1 MARST
6 VVRITSDLSGK
17 EVPEDQAWT
26 MELTPSDGRRNKF
39 QRDLTDEEA
48 QGVCHQGARDQA
60 SWPKA
65 EERLA
70 RIPLRRRHVLK
81 DI

>member
-6 VVRITSDLSGK
+6 MVRITSDLSGK

-39 QRDLTDEEA
+39 QLDLTDDEA
-48 QGVCHQGARDQA
+48 QEFAAKGREIKRRGRR
-60 SWPKA
+60 PKSA
-65 EERLA
+65 T
-70 RIPLRRRHVLK
+70 
-81 DI
+81 